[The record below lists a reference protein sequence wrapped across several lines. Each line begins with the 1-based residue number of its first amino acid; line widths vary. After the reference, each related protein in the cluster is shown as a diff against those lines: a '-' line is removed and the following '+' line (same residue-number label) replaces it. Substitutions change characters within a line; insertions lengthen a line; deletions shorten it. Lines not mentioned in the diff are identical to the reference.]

1 MKDHPALVPL
11 TRRRFL
17 EAGAISAVASV
28 LPGCGDPPPERIV
41 PFVERP
47 LELTPGVSRYYAT
60 AALRAG
66 VAVGL
71 RAASRDGR
79 PIKIEGNPHH
89 PSSLGATGPVEQA
102 LSYTLYDTDRL
113 ASLTHRGAPTSF
125 AAFAR
130 AARAL
135 ADERLH
141 LWLPPMSSP
150 LVAALLDQLRAR
162 HPSARIHFDPSGVP
176 AAEWAA
182 TRAALGRPLALQYRF
197 ADADRVL
204 ALDADVLSREPGS
217 IRWAREWASR
227 RQPGPTMSRCYAVD
241 SSPTPTS
248 AGFDHRLA
256 IRASEIGRVA
266 AGLLGAL
273 DPAHARWL
281 EEAPERAWI
290 EAVARDLVPGRTIV
304 VAGEAQPA
312 YVHVLA
318 LAINAALGSFG
329 ATITPTRS
337 PWLYAGEDAFDPATL
352 LDALDAGEVGTLLIA
367 GTNPAYT
374 LSSLGFAERARR
386 AKERV
391 VLSQYPSETTRLASW
406 LVPELHPLERWG
418 DALGHDGTRTTI
430 QPLMRPLFGGQP
442 LERVLLALAGE
453 PDRDTRDL
461 LEHALGSEA
470 DAILARGFVEGSA
483 FPAEQVGLSP
493 AALPAALDAL
503 ARATRTR
510 ERAYELEL
518 RPDPRIG
525 DGAHAE
531 NAWLEELPETMTKLV
546 WDNAALMAPA
556 DVARLGLAE
565 GELIELVTEAGA
577 VTLPVAPLEGQA
589 RGTIVAWRGFGRQ
602 EGGRSA
608 RGVGVDVGRLTMAPW
623 IAAEVRPTGRHYR
636 LARTQQRLELPP
648 ESVPIALRTTLAE
661 LERHPDFAAHHDEDP
676 PSLHPERLS
685 GSPQWGMAVDLSLC
699 TGCQS
704 CVIACQVENNTP
716 VVGKTQVALGRE
728 MHWLR
733 IDRYVQRSAGGEAR
747 TTLQPMA
754 CVHCEKAPCEYVCPV
769 NATVHSPDGL
779 NEMVYNRCVG
789 TRFCSNNCPY
799 KVRRFNWYDFH
810 AGQTE
815 PETMVFNPD
824 VTVRERGVMEKC
836 TYCVQRIRR
845 AGIDARRE
853 RRARD
858 VQGGNP
864 DGDRGARRGPAVV
877 RDDEAMQSIVE
888 EARAADGPRPAR
900 ETRQDFRRAHPDG
913 EVVTACAEAC
923 PTGAIVFGDVSDRQS
938 RVARLHADPRTYAAL
953 NELGTRPRTRYL
965 ARIDNENPELSER

>member
-47 LELTPGVSRYYAT
+47 LELTPGVSRFYAT

-71 RAASRDGR
+71 LAASRDGR
-79 PIKIEGNPHH
+79 PIKIEGNPNH

-113 ASLTHRGAPTSF
+113 ASLTHRGAPASF

-130 AARAL
+130 AAG
-135 ADERLH
+135 DPSSGRLH
-141 LWLPPMSSP
+141 LWLPPTSSP
-150 LVAALLDQLRAR
+150 LIAALLDRLRER
-162 HPSARIHFDPSGVP
+162 RPEARISFDPSGVP
-176 AAEWAA
+176 ASEWAA

-217 IRWAREWASR
+217 IRWSRDWATR

-248 AGFDHRLA
+248 AGFDHRLP
-256 IRASEIGRVA
+256 IRASEVGRVA

-281 EEAPERAWI
+281 EQAPERPWI
-290 EAVARDLVPGRTIV
+290 EAVARDLTVGRTIV
-304 VAGEAQPA
+304 VAGEAQPPH
-312 YVHVLA
+312 VHVLA

-337 PWLYAGEDAFDPATL
+337 PWLSAGEDAFDPAIL
-352 LDALDAGEVGTLLIA
+352 LDALDAGAVDTLLIA

-406 LVPELHPLERWG
+406 LIPELHPLERWG

-430 QPLMRPLFGGQP
+430 QPLMRPLFGGHP

-453 PDRDTRDL
+453 PDGEIRER
-461 LEHALGSEA
+461 LEQALRSEGDP
-470 DAILARGFVEGSA
+470 DAILAQGFVEGSA
-483 FPAEQVGLSP
+483 FPPEQVAFSP
-493 AALPAALDAL
+493 PALTAALEEL
-503 ARATRTR
+503 ARSTRTS

-589 RGTIVAWRGFGRQ
+589 PGTIVAWRGFGRR

-623 IAAEVRPTGRHYR
+623 IAAEVRSTGRHYR
-636 LARTQQRLELPP
+636 LARTQRALELPP

-661 LERHPDFAAHHDEDP
+661 LERHPDLAAHHDEDP

-815 PETMVFNPD
+815 PETLVFNPD
-824 VTVRERGVMEKC
+824 VSVRERGVMEKC

-853 RRARD
+853 RRD
-858 VQGGNP
+858 L
-864 DGDRGARRGPAVV
+864 
-877 RDDEAMQSIVE
+877 S
-888 EARAADGPRPAR
+888 
-900 ETRQDFRRAHPDG
+900 DG
-913 EVVTACAEAC
+913 EVVTACAQAC

-965 ARIDNENPELSER
+965 ARVDNENPELSDR